1 MLQNLHTHTR
11 FSDGSHEPVDYISEA
26 IRQGFSTLGFSDH
39 SPVPFKNTF
48 ALREEEL
55 TLYGETIKNLQSL
68 YSGSRTE
75 NAESPSHSEIQNL
88 KFEITILLG
97 LEIDFIPGITRSF
110 AEYRQ
115 LLPLD
120 YTIGS
125 VHLVRNSDPSHL
137 WFIDGPDIA
146 IYDQGLKEVFN
157 GDIRKAV
164 TAYYRQIQEMV
175 ALHNPDIVG
184 HLDKVK
190 MYNRDR
196 YFSEEE
202 SWYVRLVEETLDQ
215 IEKTGCVVEVNTRG
229 LYKKRSDS
237 LFPGPA
243 ILKKLHTRKIPVT
256 LSSDAHKPHELTLLF
271 TETADFLF
279 GMGFRELMHLTPAG
293 WNMVSLKN
301 LFSCS
306 K

>member
-157 GDIRKAV
+157 GDIRMAV

>member
-26 IRQGFSTLGFSDH
+26 IRQEFSTLGFSDH

-75 NAESPSHSEIQNL
+75 KTKSPLYSEIPNP
-88 KFEITILLG
+88 KSEITILLG

-125 VHLVRNSDPSHL
+125 VHLVRNCDPSHL

-175 ALHNPDIVG
+175 ALHKPDIVG

-202 SWYVRLVEETLDQ
+202 PWYVRLVEETIDQ

-229 LYKKRSDS
+229 IYKKRSDS

-256 LSSDAHKPHELTLLF
+256 LSSDAHKPHELTMLF
-271 TETADFLF
+271 TETADLLF

-293 WNMVSLKN
+293 WNMVPLKN